1 MLVYIINVLTD
12 ETVDVLISGTP
23 WWEEASAVVVA
34 DRTKLLSTMLFG
46 WDVSATCVLA
56 ASDVVLV
63 FAVVPVA
70 AVLLLA
76 VGVVVAEFCRKRW
89 FKINSSLFML
99 FLFYCLLFFVLLLVV
114 FCFNGLLFI
123 KTTCAVH
130 FLLTKRN
137 SFFIA
142 RGKCL
147 HAYTYA
153 CKTKAAKQREIEQVN
168 NYLL

>member
-99 FLFYCLLFFVLLLVV
+99 FFVLLLVV

-123 KTTCAVH
+123 KTACAVH

-147 HAYTYA
+147 HAYTCA
-153 CKTKAAKQREIEQVN
+153 FKTKAAKQREIEQVN

>member
-76 VGVVVAEFCRKRW
+76 VVRQKVSQKPYRDPDRSWLQF
-89 FKINSSLFML
+89 
-99 FLFYCLLFFVLLLVV
+99 
-114 FCFNGLLFI
+114 
-123 KTTCAVH
+123 
-130 FLLTKRN
+130 
-137 SFFIA
+137 
-142 RGKCL
+142 
-147 HAYTYA
+147 
-153 CKTKAAKQREIEQVN
+153 
-168 NYLL
+168 